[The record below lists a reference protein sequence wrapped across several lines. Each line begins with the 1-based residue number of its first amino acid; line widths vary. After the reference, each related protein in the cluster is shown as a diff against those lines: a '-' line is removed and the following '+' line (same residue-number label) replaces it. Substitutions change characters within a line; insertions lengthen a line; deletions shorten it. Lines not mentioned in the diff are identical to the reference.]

1 MVWKRMPSGII
12 DIDKIKSN
20 VQKQMQ
26 GSSSKKDTNSDK
38 SYIQTG
44 IPGFDGLFEHG
55 IPKQSN
61 VLITG
66 TPGSGKTIFCLQF
79 LAWQARQGKNCLYI
93 SFEESRKRLIEHMN
107 EFGWNADE
115 LIQQE
120 NFCIQRQLSSD
131 LYYEENETEGGVQA
145 MMSKDT
151 GNLVMD
157 LEPFIIGGSGFKPD
171 FTVIDSLTAVSSTF
185 IGKEHSYR
193 FYAERLF
200 RFLEDVGSTN
210 FLISGTNP
218 AKKDS
223 FLAGVEEFLSDGVIA
238 LYNVRRGNMRESA
251 IEVVKMRGAK
261 HEKKI
266 VSMNIS
272 DNGIVVYPNQE
283 VFGDVTD

>member
-1 MVWKRMPSGII
+1 MPGGIV
-12 DIDKIKSN
+12 DIDKIESN

-26 GSSSKKDTNSDK
+26 SSPSKKKPKAHK
-38 SYIQTG
+38 SFIQTG
-44 IPGFDGLFEHG
+44 IAGFDGLFEHG

-79 LAWQARQGKNCLYI
+79 LAHQARKGKKCLYI
-93 SFEESRKRLIEHMN
+93 SFEESKKRLIEHMN
-107 EFGWNADE
+107 DFGWDAETLLD
-115 LIQQE
+115 QE
-120 NFCIQRQLSSD
+120 NLFIQRQLSSD
-131 LYYEENETEGGVQA
+131 LYYEENEKDGGVQA

-157 LEPFIIGGSGFKPD
+157 LEPFIIGSGGFRPD

-200 RFLEDVGSTN
+200 RFFEDVGSTN
-210 FLISGTNP
+210 FLISGSNP
-218 AKKDS
+218 ARKDS
-223 FLAGVEEFLSDGVIA
+223 FLSGVEEFLSDGVIA